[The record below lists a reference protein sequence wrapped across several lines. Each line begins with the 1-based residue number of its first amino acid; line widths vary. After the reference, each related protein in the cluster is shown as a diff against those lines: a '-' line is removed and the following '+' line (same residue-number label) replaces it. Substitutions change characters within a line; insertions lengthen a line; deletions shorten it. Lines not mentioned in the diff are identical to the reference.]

1 MKVNQ
6 KHFFICLLLISL
18 FLTSY
23 ISVLNTNGIISSDTN
38 ASDVSFSS
46 GGSRHSLMDGGTNFR
61 HLDYISAISIEF
73 FNFSS
78 IKNTRPLA
86 AKTIF
91 DILTAL
97 IAAQIVCLI
106 YSSRL
111 SKNICTEFNSI
122 RIIFFLHKK
131 DGMK

>member
-1 MKVNQ
+1 
-6 KHFFICLLLISL
+6 
-18 FLTSY
+18 
-23 ISVLNTNGIISSDTN
+23 
-38 ASDVSFSS
+38 
-46 GGSRHSLMDGGTNFR
+46 MDGGTSFR
-61 HLDYISAISIEF
+61 HLDYMSAVGISIEF

-97 IAAQIVCLI
+97 IAAQIVCFI